1 MSKTPVTAS
10 NLRLRKSFG
19 RVVNAVDVPNLIEL
33 QKYSYEQFLQKDV
46 DPERREHV
54 GLQSV
59 FHSAFPVEDY
69 KGVVRMEFVKY
80 AFQHPVYD
88 IDECR
93 QRKISYAAPLKVLLR
108 LIVFDV
114 PEGSAEKTIR
124 DVKEQEIFLGEV
136 PLMTDSG
143 SFIINGTERVI
154 VSQLHR
160 SPGVFFDHDGGRSNT
175 TGKLIYSARVIPYR
189 GSWLDFEF
197 DHKDLIYARI
207 DRRRKFPATV
217 FLKALDY
224 TEEQILDYFYD
235 ISLVSVQAG
244 GKIFRPIDIKNMA
257 GQRAP
262 ADIKDKKGNVFVK
275 AGRRITRLVIKKVLS
290 AGIKKVELSPEELA
304 GAVTARPIFNPET
317 GEIIADTNQVMTE
330 EIFTQARSVGLSQF
344 HLIFFDGFAVGPY
357 LHNTLLVDKVSNR
370 EEAILELYKRMRPGE
385 PPTLDA
391 AESYFSRLFF
401 EPETYDL
408 GEVGRLKMTHRFS
421 ASRSEDTKNIRVL
434 KKEDV
439 LNVVSTLIDLKN
451 GKGQVDDIDHLGNR
465 RVRSVGELVE
475 NQYRIGMVRMER
487 VIKERMSIKDLDTM
501 MPHDLI
507 NAKSVSAVVKEFF
520 GSSQLSQFMDQTNPL
535 SEITH
540 KRRLSALGP
549 GGLTRDRAGFEVR
562 DVHPTHYGRICPIET
577 PDGPN
582 IGLIVSLATF
592 ARINKYGFIET
603 PYCAVDGNK
612 VTNTVNYISAL
623 EEQKH
628 CIAQADPG
636 FNSMP
641 KGQNVTVRV
650 DGEYKMVKKEEVSLM
665 DVSPSQLVSIASSLI
680 PFLEHD
686 DANRALMG
694 SNMQRQAVPLMKT
707 GAPLV
712 GTGVEKLVARDS
724 VTSIVCKA
732 DGVVEEV
739 DAGCI
744 VVRLFHKSGKLGASV
759 DIYNL
764 TKYQKTN
771 QNTCFNQKPI
781 VQPGDYVRK
790 GDVIADGP
798 STDKGELALGQN
810 ILVAFTPW
818 SGYNFEDSILISERL
833 IKEDV
838 YTSIHIEEFECVA
851 RDTKLGRE
859 EITSDIANVGEEALK
874 DLDGSGIIRIGAE
887 VKPGDI
893 LVGKITPK
901 GESQVS
907 PEKKLLLAIF
917 GEKAGEVRDTSLR
930 APSGVYGTVINTQ
943 IYSRDPADR
952 NERLAEILKEKREK
966 LTKDFEIEKSVIQN
980 NTIDQ
985 VREVLVGQKTGDVL
999 LSDDGSEELLPK
1011 GHVIES
1017 QDVDRLPFP
1026 LLAYIPL
1033 KNDSVNEEV
1042 SKMMESAKNS
1052 LSQVEL
1058 VFQDRVERLS
1068 KGDEMPP
1075 GVIKMIKVY
1084 VAVKRKL
1091 KVGDK
1096 LAGRHGNKG
1105 VISHILPEESMPY
1118 MIDGTSVDMVLNP
1131 LGVPSRMNV
1140 GQILETH
1147 LGWAAYA
1154 LGRQLN
1160 EHLENSKPDYVRK
1173 ILLSFYKNNKD
1184 LVDRVKNANDESL
1197 KKIVQ
1202 GMKDGV
1208 FIATPVF
1215 DGTTETEV
1223 KDLLNDTRLPRSG
1236 QTVLFD
1242 GRTGEPFQ
1250 RPVTVGVMYM
1260 LKLHHLV
1267 EEKIHARSIGPY
1279 SLVSQQPLGGKA
1291 QFGGQRLGEMEV
1303 WAIEAYGAAYCL
1315 QEFLT
1320 VKSDDVAGRTRMY
1333 ESIVKGEN
1341 ILEPGIPESFNVLIK
1356 ELQGLALDVEM
1367 VESELLTEAPKVKP
1381 TTDSSTTPLVP
1392 ATGASSAS
1400 SSPRPVL
1407 LKPEP
1412 TEQPPGAHAERT
1424 EQIEKPPGA
1433 PAEQTAQVEKPEQ
1446 VAQTEPTEQPEK
1458 PAQPERESPTGLFSK
1473 IKSTLSKKKEGVQQ
1487 PEEVSPSREPSQ
1499 PATDKPRPSVEER
1512 AKEEPAPS
1520 STEQEE

>member
-1 MSKTPVTAS
+1 MSKSPVTAS
-10 NLRLRKSFG
+10 NIRLRKSFG
-19 RVVNAVDVPNLIEL
+19 RVKGAVEVPNLIEL
-33 QKYSYEQFLQKDV
+33 QKYSYQNFLQKDA
-46 DPERREHV
+46 DPERRENT
-54 GLQSV
+54 GLQAVFNSV
-59 FHSAFPVEDY
+59 FPIEDY
-69 KGVVRMEFVKY
+69 KGVVRLEFVKY
-80 AFQHPVYD
+80 TLQYPVYD

-114 PEGSAEKTIR
+114 PESSTEKEKTIR
-124 DVKEQEIFLGEV
+124 DVKEQEVFLGEV

-197 DHKDLIYARI
+197 DHKDLVYARI
-207 DRRRKFPATV
+207 DRRRKFPATT
-217 FLKALDY
+217 FLKALNY
-224 TEEQILDYFYD
+224 SEEEILEYFYD
-235 ISLVSVQAG
+235 LSLVSAHSN
-244 GKIFRPIDIKNMA
+244 GKIFRPIDIKKMA
-257 GQRAP
+257 GQRAST
-262 ADIKDKKGNVFVK
+262 DIKDSKGSVLVK
-275 AGRRITRLVIKKVLS
+275 AGRRITRMVIKKALL
-290 AGIKKVELSPEELA
+290 AGVKRVELKPSDLKE
-304 GAVTARPIFNPET
+304 AVIAKPIFHPET
-317 GEIIADTNQVMTE
+317 GEIIADTNQPMTE
-330 EIFTQARSVGLSQF
+330 EIFESARAMGISRF

-357 LHNTLLVDKVSNR
+357 LCNTLLVDKVSNR
-370 EEAILELYKRMRPGE
+370 EEALLDIYKRMRPGE
-385 PPTLDA
+385 PPTLEA
-391 AESYFSRLFF
+391 SENFFSRLFF
-401 EPETYDL
+401 HPETYDL
-408 GEVGRLKMTHRFS
+408 GEVGRLKMNHRFNGNT
-421 ASRSEDTKNIRVL
+421 EKTTGILD
-434 KKEDV
+434 KEDI
-439 LNVVSTLIDLKN
+439 LNVVRILIDLKN

-475 NQYRIGMVRMER
+475 NQYRIGLVRMER
-487 VIKERMSIKDLDTM
+487 VIRERMSMKDLDTM

-577 PDGPN
+577 PEGPN
-582 IGLIVSLATF
+582 IGLIASLATF

-603 PYCAVDGNK
+603 PYCEVSKNK
-612 VTNTVNYISAL
+612 ITNEVNYISAL

-628 CIAQADPG
+628 CIAQADPR
-636 FNSMP
+636 FNDLP
-641 KGQNVTVRV
+641 KGGNVTVRI
-650 DGEYKMVKKEEVSLM
+650 DGEYKVVKKEEVSLM

-694 SNMQRQAVPLMKT
+694 SNMQRQAVPLMRA
-707 GAPLV
+707 GAPLI
-712 GTGVEKLVARDS
+712 GTGVEQLVARDS
-724 VTSIVCKA
+724 VTSVVCKA

-739 DAGCI
+739 DANRI

-781 VQPGDYVRK
+781 VKSGDHVRK
-790 GDVIADGP
+790 GDIIADGP
-798 STDKGELALGQN
+798 ATDKGELALGQN

-818 SGYNFEDSILISERL
+818 AGYNFEDSILISERL

-851 RDTKLGRE
+851 RDTKLGQE
-859 EITSDIANVGEEALK
+859 EITSDIANVGVEALK

-930 APSGVYGTVINTQ
+930 APSGVNGTVINTQ
-943 IYSRDPADR
+943 IYSRDPMDK
-952 NERLAEILKEKREK
+952 NERLAEILKEKEEK

-985 VREVLVGQKTGDVL
+985 IRDLLIGQKTADAL

-1011 GHVIES
+1011 GRRIES
-1017 QDVDRLPFP
+1017 QDVDKIPFA
-1026 LLAYIPL
+1026 LLSYIPL
-1033 KNDSVNEEV
+1033 KEEAV
-1042 SKMMESAKNS
+1042 SESISKLVESARNR
-1052 LSQVEL
+1052 LTAVEM

-1068 KGDEMPP
+1068 KGDEMPS
-1075 GVIKMIKVY
+1075 GVIKMVKVY

-1096 LAGRHGNKG
+1096 FAGRHGNKG

-1118 MIDGTSVDMVLNP
+1118 LADGTPVDMVLNP
-1131 LGVPSRMNV
+1131 LGVPSRMNI

-1154 LGRQLN
+1154 LGRQLE
-1160 EHLENSKPDYVRK
+1160 EHIERFRLEQTRK
-1173 ILLSFYKNNKD
+1173 ILLDFYKEDKE
-1184 LVDRVKNANDESL
+1184 LKTRVEKADETSL
-1197 KKIVQ
+1197 KKIVRDL
-1202 GMKDGV
+1202 KTGV

-1215 DGTTETEV
+1215 DGAGEQDVRE
-1223 KDLLNDTRLPRSG
+1223 LLDKTHLPRSG

-1320 VKSDDVAGRTRMY
+1320 VKSDDVAGRRRMY

-1356 ELQGLALDVEM
+1356 ELQGLSLNVQM
-1367 VESELLTEAPKVKP
+1367 MESELLTEAPKARK
-1381 TTDSSTTPLVP
+1381 
-1392 ATGASSAS
+1392 
-1400 SSPRPVL
+1400 
-1407 LKPEP
+1407 
-1412 TEQPPGAHAERT
+1412 Q
-1424 EQIEKPPGA
+1424 EKN
-1433 PAEQTAQVEKPEQ
+1433 
-1446 VAQTEPTEQPEK
+1446 
-1458 PAQPERESPTGLFSK
+1458 L
-1473 IKSTLSKKKEGVQQ
+1473 
-1487 PEEVSPSREPSQ
+1487 
-1499 PATDKPRPSVEER
+1499 
-1512 AKEEPAPS
+1512 
-1520 STEQEE
+1520 